1 MKKVININLDSEE
14 DLKEKY
20 NSNVVSRDLINYIL
34 DQAHFINRKDE
45 LEIIVNKNFGEDCVG
60 SIKTGLRNEYLKASK
75 ETRFN
80 NIKQITFLLLG
91 LICLIIYAFL
101 DNIEVVSEILLIGG
115 WILMG
120 EAIEIQLFTDPLIKR
135 NKMILK
141 KILKLDFIENNVEK
155 K

>member
-60 SIKTGLRNEYLKASK
+60 LIKTGLRNEYLKASK